1 MSMYHDVNT
10 VRTYFD
16 VWRDNLPLKRIE
28 AYNNVILNHS
38 TDSALKTSLSGTFLK
53 YSGVNFVSDKLHVSI
68 EINGVMYPLG
78 IFCVTT
84 ETPRRVGGAELVDI
98 EAYSLLYI
106 LEQSKIETR
115 RTFGKGTAYLTVI
128 QTLIAETGI
137 VNYAVD
143 DSSLALSTD
152 RADWDIGTSFLDI
165 INELLAE
172 INYDSLWVD
181 HSGTVR
187 ATKYTAPDISNV
199 THTYTEGVNST
210 ISDSYTIT
218 SDYFDKANVFIVIC
232 DNPELDETM
241 RAESVNDDPNFPYS
255 TVNLGRRVPSITYLN
270 NTPSQDELQKYAD
283 NLRAKSRQTNEVI
296 EFVTATDPT
305 HESYDTVL
313 VQVGAVAGIYREI
326 GYEITLS
333 ASGQM
338 KHTAERVII

>member
-1 MSMYHDVNT
+1 MYRDFNT
-10 VRTYFD
+10 VRVFYD
-16 VWRDNLPLKRIE
+16 VWRDNVPLKRIE
-28 AYNNVILNHS
+28 SWGNVVFSHS
-38 TDSALKTSLSGTFLK
+38 TDSTLKTSLSGTFLR
-53 YSGVNFVSDKLHVSI
+53 YSGVNFLSDRLHVSI
-68 EINGVMYPLG
+68 EINGVSYPVG

-84 ETPRRVGGAELVDI
+84 ETPRATNGAELVDI

-115 RTFGKGTAYLTVI
+115 RTFTKDTAYLTVI
-128 QTLIAETGI
+128 QSLIAEAGF

-143 DSSLALSTD
+143 ETTLTLSTD
-152 RADWDIGTSFLDI
+152 RADWEIGTSFLTI
-165 INELLAE
+165 INDLLAE
-172 INYDSLWVD
+172 INYNSLWVD
-181 HSGTVR
+181 HSGTIR

-210 ISDSYTIT
+210 ISANYTIT

-241 RAESVNDDPNFPYS
+241 RAESVNDDPNLPYS

-270 NTPSQDELQKYAD
+270 NTPSQEELQKYAD
-283 NLRAKSRQTNEVI
+283 NLKAKSRQTNEVI
-296 EFVTATDPT
+296 EFLTAIDPT

-313 VQVGAVAGIYREI
+313 VQVGSAAGIYREI
-326 GYEITLS
+326 GYEITMSS
-333 ASGQM
+333 AGQM